1 MSGTQLPGVFGD
13 LQPVLE
19 HYGYLAVGGFVLL
32 EDFGVPLP
40 GEAIL
45 IAAALFAGAGHMNI
59 AVVVAVAV
67 LGAIIGDNIGYA
79 IGHFGGRP
87 VVERFGRYVL
97 LTPERLD
104 RAERFF
110 TRHGGKVVTIARFI
124 EGLRQ
129 ANGLLAGI
137 AGMHWLK
144 FLGFNALGAVLW
156 VGTWASLGYLGGVH
170 IVDIYS
176 AFERYKWYAIGALAV
191 VAATVITH
199 QLRHAASRDGSAP
212 DA

>member
-1 MSGTQLPGVFGD
+1 LSQDQLPGVFGH

-32 EDFGVPLP
+32 EDFGVPVP
-40 GEAIL
+40 GETIL
-45 IAAALFAGAGHMNI
+45 IAAAIFAGSGQMNI
-59 AVVVAVAV
+59 AVVILVAVV
-67 LGAIIGDNIGYA
+67 GAIIGDNIGFL

-87 VVERFGRYVL
+87 LIERFGRYIF

-104 RAERFF
+104 SAETFF
-110 TRHGGKVVTIARFI
+110 NRHGGKVVTIARFV

-137 AGMHWLK
+137 VGMHWAK
-144 FLGFNALGAVLW
+144 FIAFNALGAVLW
-156 VGTWASLGYLGGVH
+156 VGTWSALGYFAGQNITTVYAA
-170 IVDIYS
+170 I
-176 AFERYKWYAIGALAV
+176 ERYKWYAIGGLVVIAALLIARR
-191 VAATVITH
+191 I
-199 QLRHAASRDGSAP
+199 RRSRARSAGP